1 MKPWLRRSLYLLIVL
16 VWLLV
21 MAFPVFAVVLASRGE
36 IQLGDDSANNSRIFL
51 VQETDAEGI
60 GIQTMRQKGTDP
72 LCSETTVTYLMWE
85 GEGENSRF
93 CSCTGSGESFSGR
106 CP

>member
-1 MKPWLRRSLYLLIVL
+1 MKPWLRRLLYLLIVL

-21 MAFPVFAVVLASRGE
+21 MAFPIFAVVLASRGE
-36 IQLGDDSANNSRIFL
+36 IQLGDDPANNSRVFL
-51 VQETDAEGI
+51 IQEADAEGI
-60 GIQTMRQKGTDP
+60 GIQTIRETGDD
-72 LCSETTVTYLMWE
+72 LVCSETSVTYLMWK

-93 CSCTGSGESFSGR
+93 CSCAASGASFSGR